1 MCRPWSGLARRVP
14 RGLLQLLE
22 RGCAGGLCNR
32 ELPRITLPET
42 VWKLRLCSNR
52 GFTRPR
58 NEGGRSHF
66 GALRLA
72 KEALSDPSSEFL
84 DSLST
89 LDFSHWAA
97 MQTASLQVPRM
108 PLRLFAGR
116 CRYPTR
122 KKSPKPS
129 RAEIASFG
137 AHEEEDGTRRPNRT
151 AIGPRQAALGVTD

>member
-1 MCRPWSGLARRVP
+1 MAFRISR
-14 RGLLQLLE
+14 
-22 RGCAGGLCNR
+22 GLCN
-32 ELPRITLPET
+32 L
-42 VWKLRLCSNR
+42 
-52 GFTRPR
+52 GRPR
-58 NEGGRSHF
+58 HFEAGRYVSSSPH
-66 GALRLA
+66 
-72 KEALSDPSSEFL
+72 SSSERSVGYL
-84 DSLST
+84 LLSIQQSVASGRHLFQT
-89 LDFSHWAA
+89 VSPLDFSHWVA

-129 RAEIASFG
+129 RAEIASSG